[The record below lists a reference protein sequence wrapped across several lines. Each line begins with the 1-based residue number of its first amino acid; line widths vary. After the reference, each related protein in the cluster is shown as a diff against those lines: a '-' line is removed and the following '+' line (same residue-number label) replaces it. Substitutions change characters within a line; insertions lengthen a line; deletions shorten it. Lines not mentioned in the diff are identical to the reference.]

1 MTKKIDLHS
10 EIELLDQD
18 SLTESEAAVL
28 KSAQAVSLNS
38 YSPYS
43 NFQVGA
49 AVILENGQIMQSSN
63 QENVSYPVGVCA
75 ERLVL
80 GYAGAN
86 FPDQFP
92 QLIAVAARR
101 KGDENW
107 ASVSPCGMCLQ
118 GINEVEQRFGKP
130 MTILILRADQSVYRI
145 IGVKNLLPL
154 KLDDLIS

>member
-1 MTKKIDLHS
+1 MTQKITLQG
-10 EIELLDQD
+10 EIELLEPSNVSKSEL
-18 SLTESEAAVL
+18 SLLKAAQKVSE
-28 KSAQAVSLNS
+28 NS

-49 AVILENGQIMQSSN
+49 AVLLKNGEILQSSN

-92 QLIAVAARR
+92 TAIAIVAKR
-101 KGDENW
+101 KGDQNW
-107 ASVSPCGMCLQ
+107 ATVSPCGMCLQ

-130 MTILILRADQSVYRI
+130 MTILILRPDQSVYRI
-145 IGVKNLLPL
+145 QGVKNLLPL
-154 KLDDLIS
+154 KIDDLIS

>member
-1 MTKKIDLHS
+1 MTQKITLQG
-10 EIELLDQD
+10 EIELLEPSNVSKSEL
-18 SLTESEAAVL
+18 SLLKAAQKVSE
-28 KSAQAVSLNS
+28 NS

-49 AVILENGQIMQSSN
+49 AVLLENGEILQSSN

-92 QLIAVAARR
+92 TAIAIVAKR
-101 KGDENW
+101 KGDQNW
-107 ASVSPCGMCLQ
+107 ATVSPCGMCLQ

-130 MTILILRADQSVYRI
+130 MTILILRPDQSVYRI
-145 IGVKNLLPL
+145 QGVKNLLPL
-154 KLDDLIS
+154 KIDDLIS

>member
-1 MTKKIDLHS
+1 MTQKIILQG
-10 EIELLDQD
+10 EIELID
-18 SLTESEAAVL
+18 SSKVSKVELSLLKAAQKVSE
-28 KSAQAVSLNS
+28 NS

-49 AVILENGQIMQSSN
+49 AVLLENGEILQSSN

-92 QLIAVAARR
+92 QIIAIVARR
-101 KGDENW
+101 KGDQNW
-107 ASVSPCGMCLQ
+107 ATVSPCGMCLQ
-118 GINEVEQRFGKP
+118 GINEVEQRFGKT
-130 MTILILRADQSVYRI
+130 MTILILRPNHSVYRI
-145 IGVKNLLPL
+145 EGVKNLLPL
-154 KLDDLIS
+154 KIDDLTS